1 MIYLCRKE
9 QFNAAHKLAVPG
21 WSEEKNR
28 EIFAEC
34 ANPNYHGHNFVLY
47 VTIKGN
53 PDPTT
58 GMLMNVKD
66 LSRIIKEQVIQK
78 LDHQNLNLD
87 VDFLQG
93 MNPTTENL
101 AIGIWKQ
108 LENAFSGNIRLHSI
122 KIYETEN
129 HYVEYFGE

>member
-1 MIYLCRKE
+1 MIYLSRRE
-9 QFNAAHKLAVPG
+9 HFNAAHKLAVPG

-28 EIFAEC
+28 EVFEEC

-47 VTIKGN
+47 VTIKGE

-58 GMLMNVKD
+58 GMLMNVKE
-66 LSRIIKEQVIQK
+66 LSKVIKEKVIQK
-78 LDHQNLNLD
+78 LDHKNLNLD

-108 LENAFSGNIRLHSI
+108 LENAFSGDIRLHCVQ
-122 KIYETEN
+122 IYETEN
-129 HYVEYFGE
+129 HYVEYFGD